1 MDPAF
6 KGAGANEGL
15 ELWRIEDFKPVK
27 MSEVGIPLSS
37 LLIICTIDQWSIL

>member
-27 MSEVGIPLSS
+27 QSEVRINDLQYIRS
-37 LLIICTIDQWSIL
+37 